1 MTFHFNLLN
10 DNKETDIT
18 TKHLRGLIGEEVA
31 AYLLRKK
38 LNLYVVRPSQL
49 ISSLESANLKN
60 TMFQFLRKYQQTM
73 DFIGVWPSVVDL
85 IGEQFRTSI
94 LDLFTRNSLTRSLAA
109 EGDFALRG
117 YVIEVKSS
125 ALNRQSR
132 PKISPRQTK
141 MVKLALKL
149 GFEIILAHVIFLPNY
164 ETRARFFNGNIAP
177 IDPKKFV
184 LRKQ

>member
-1 MTFHFNLLN
+1 MTFHLNLLN

-18 TKHLRGLIGEEVA
+18 TKYLRGLIGEEVA

-38 LNLYVVRPSQL
+38 LNLCVVRPSQL

-60 TMFQFLRKYQQTM
+60 PMFQFLKKYQQTM
-73 DFIGVWPSVVDL
+73 DFIGAWPSVVDL
-85 IGEQFRTSI
+85 TGEHFRTSI
-94 LDLFTRNSLTRSLAA
+94 RDLFTQNSLTRSIAA

-125 ALNRQSR
+125 ALNSQSR

-141 MVKLALKL
+141 MVNLALKL

-164 ETRARFFNGNIAP
+164 ETRARFFNGNEAP
-177 IDPKKFV
+177 IDLKKFD
-184 LRKQ
+184 LPKQ